1 MNSKWVGNMYVISI
15 HINDLKYETEI
26 GRDNPVTVLF
36 FLEWEMAAEKRR
48 ISVHISLP
56 CRNPQCG
63 PQTWLNESGL
73 RSLRYITNTFQH
85 SEVTGVSVDLA
96 SSWQL
101 CSWLLVSTSVPSA
114 WNDDPGLSCFQSGN
128 DVVQTPCSFPR
139 WLNPGYSSVLWIYL
153 FWNLTRKAMATSLA
167 PFSFCSKRLGD
178 LAWLLQRLS
187 VDLSWSSFLLSA
199 LIRKSHSEHNVSDGL
214 LENTNSFRGY

>member
-1 MNSKWVGNMYVISI
+1 MGWKHVCYKHPYKWP
-15 HINDLKYETEI
+15 KYETEI

-36 FLEWEMAAEKRR
+36 FLEWEMAAEKGR

-101 CSWLLVSTSVPSA
+101 CTWLLVSTSVPSA
-114 WNDDPGLSCFQSGN
+114 WNDDPGLSGFQSGN
-128 DVVQTPCSFPR
+128 NVVETPCSFPR

-153 FWNLTRKAMATSLA
+153 SWNPTRKAMATSLA
-167 PFSFCSKRLGD
+167 PFSFCSKCLGA
-178 LAWLLQRLS
+178 LHGFYSVCLS
-187 VDLSWSSFLLSA
+187 ICPESSFLLSA

-214 LENTNSFRGY
+214 LENTNSFRDC